1 MLSELLK
8 LELIMT
14 LLILVGGVMRYRG
27 KITDAGRECLTNV
40 LIDAILPCNII
51 VSFMGQGGI
60 ETLMKSLPVVALSL
74 VVIVMSVLVGNLLF
88 RRFRPESRV
97 LARYG
102 MISSNSVFIG
112 LPVVQ
117 SLFGDYGALL
127 QSLYMIFIRSFMW
140 SYGMSLF
147 TGKSGD
153 LKETIR
159 RTLKHPCVIAVEIGI
174 LIMLFDIP
182 VPGVISRTM
191 NYFNVCMMGMSMLLI
206 GSILFGMSLEN
217 LFRPDVWWFNFTR
230 LILAPAVTLLICVL
244 LKTDYYITA
253 VVVLMTAMP
262 CGSLAAVMAAK
273 YDADVQY
280 GSLIVATSTIVGT
293 VTIPIWFLIIQKVY
307 GM

>member
-1 MLSELLK
+1 MVSELLK

-14 LLILVGGVMRYRG
+14 LLILVGGYMRWTG
-27 KITDAGRECLTNV
+27 KITSAGRECLTNI
-40 LIDAILPCNII
+40 LIDVILPCNIV

-60 ETLMKSLPVVALSL
+60 ETLLKSLPVVALS
-74 VVIVMSVLVGNLLF
+74 IVVLVISVILGNLLF
-88 RRFRPESRV
+88 RRFDSNAKV

-127 QSLYMIFIRSFMW
+127 QSLYMIFVRSFMW

-147 TGKSGD
+147 TGQGGSRS
-153 LKETIR
+153 ETIK
-159 RTLKHPCVIAVEIGI
+159 RTLKHPCVIAVGIGI

-182 VPGVISRTM
+182 VPDVINRTM
-191 NYFNVCMMGMSMLLI
+191 RYFHNCLMAMSMLLI

-217 LFRPDVWWFNFTR
+217 LFRPDVWWFNFVR
-230 LILAPAVTLLICVL
+230 LVLAPAVTLAICVL

-262 CGSLAAVMAAK
+262 CGSLAAVMAAR

-293 VTIPIWFLIIQKVY
+293 VTIPVWFLIIQKVF